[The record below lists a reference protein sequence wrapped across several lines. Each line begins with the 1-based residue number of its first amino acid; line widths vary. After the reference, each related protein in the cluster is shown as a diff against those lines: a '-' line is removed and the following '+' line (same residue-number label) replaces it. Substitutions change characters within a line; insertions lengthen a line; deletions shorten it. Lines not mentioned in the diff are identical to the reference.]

1 MRLLF
6 NNNLS
11 HRLITELADIHP
23 DSPHVRNIGP
33 EDADDAVDTDILD
46 YARDHGLV
54 IDTKDRDYREMSR
67 VRGHPPKVVLI
78 TLRNCPTTRAA
89 ALLRQHQADL
99 ISLQRENHKR
109 VLEVGTPA
117 A

>member
-11 HRLITELADIHP
+11 HRLIAELADIHP
-23 DSPHVRNIGP
+23 DSLHVRDIGP
-33 EDADDAVDTDILD
+33 EDTADTDIWD
-46 YARDHGLV
+46 YAREHGLAIV
-54 IDTKDRDYREMSR
+54 TKDRDYREMSR

-78 TLRNCPTTRAA
+78 TLRNCPTTRVV
-89 ALLRQHQADL
+89 ALLRQHQDEL
-99 ISLQRENHKR
+99 ISLARDDEHA
-109 VLEVGTPA
+109 VLELGTPA

>member
-11 HRLITELADIHP
+11 HRLIAELADIHP
-23 DSPHVRNIGP
+23 DSLHVRNIGP
-33 EDADDAVDTDILD
+33 EDAVDTHIWD
-46 YARDHGLV
+46 YARNHGLV

-67 VRGHPPKVVLI
+67 VRGRPPKVVLI
-78 TLRNCPTTRAA
+78 TLRNCPTTRVA

-99 ISLQRENHKR
+99 ISLQREDDKA

>member
-11 HRLITELADIHP
+11 HRLIAELADIYP

-33 EDADDAVDTDILD
+33 EDAEDAVDTDIWD
-46 YARDHGLV
+46 YARDYGLV

-67 VRGHPPKVVLI
+67 VRGTPSEGRTHHAEELPDHQSSSPAS
-78 TLRNCPTTRAA
+78 PTSGRPHLTATGEPQKSA
-89 ALLRQHQADL
+89 
-99 ISLQRENHKR
+99 
-109 VLEVGTPA
+109 
-117 A
+117 